1 MRRQSRE
8 FALQIL
14 FQTEFAS
21 QISTGLLLEVIGAD
35 ADPETLEYAQV
46 LIDGV
51 NANKEAIDSLIQ
63 TSSQHWKLNRMATVD
78 RNILRI
84 ATFEMKFSV
93 EPLKSNVVIDEAI
106 EIAKKFG
113 TTESSSFING
123 VLDQIGKS

>member
-21 QISTGLLLEVIGAD
+21 QISTSLLLDVIGAD
-35 ADPETLEYAQV
+35 ADTETLEYAQV

-51 NANKEAIDSLIQ
+51 NANKENIDVLIQ
-63 TSSQHWKLNRMATVD
+63 NSSQHWKLNRMATVD

-93 EPLKSNVVIDEAI
+93 DPLKSNVVIDEAI

-113 TTESSSFING
+113 TTESASFING